1 MCVYICVCMYRRT
14 TGMRL
19 VCAGETRF
27 SIFLHTKF
35 EDNIATVT
43 EQNHW
48 NFHCTSGVVK
58 KR

>member
-1 MCVYICVCMYRRT
+1 MHC

-27 SIFLHTKF
+27 STFLYAKF

-43 EQNHW
+43 EQITGI
-48 NFHCTSGVVK
+48 FIV
-58 KR
+58 RRE